1 MLFTANASILFPKE
15 QNLRVVTAQTPS
27 GLLYHS
33 MLVADKPQPKEAQYK
48 VNDTKIVVKSQ
59 GAQER
64 RGAMMDLLQETEKKV
79 GKELLSKQ

>member
-1 MLFTANASILFPKE
+1 MSRIANAAILFPRE
-15 QNLRVVTAQTPS
+15 QNIRVVTAQTPS

-48 VNDTKIVVKSQ
+48 INDTKIIVKSQ
-59 GAQER
+59 GTQER
-64 RGAMMDLLQETEKKV
+64 RGAMVDLLQETERRI